1 MTEIE
6 RLLTDTLAALEQE
19 LRHAQES
26 QGTILTNQQHTLA
39 NHANSLNQLQHQV
52 ARLIVQQQESAQ
64 HLQRLSAIHENLAPL
79 LSRLNGILS
88 GAQNGRG

>member
-19 LRHAQES
+19 LRQTQER
-26 QGTILTNQQHTLA
+26 QGTILTDQQQTLA
-39 NHANSLNQLQHQV
+39 NHANTLHQLQQQLSHLN
-52 ARLIVQQQESAQ
+52 AQQQESAQ
-64 HLQRLSAIHENLAPL
+64 HLQRLSAVHENLEPL

-88 GAQNGRG
+88 VRPRG